1 MGAGCGR
8 LKTVAAVEGRFVVN
22 RVPSANHRLSLAFAI
37 QAKVLELASTALRHR
52 FFGLRANYC
61 RRSVRHCRILC
72 AHASVSGSRFSISSG
87 HSGFPIARSHPVL
100 SMQLRYRTEHETEH
114 CG

>member
-22 RVPSANHRLSLAFAI
+22 SVPSANHRLCLAFAI

-52 FFGLRANYC
+52 FFGLCANYR

-72 AHASVSGSRFSISSG
+72 AHASVSGRRSSTSG
-87 HSGFPIARSHPVL
+87 GYSGFPIACPHPVL
-100 SMQLRYRTEHETEH
+100 RMHRRYRTEHEIEH
-114 CG
+114 YG

>member
-37 QAKVLELASTALRHR
+37 QVKVLELAPTALRDR

-61 RRSVRHCRILC
+61 CRSIRHCRNLR
-72 AHASVSGSRFSISSG
+72 AHASVSGRRFSISSG

-100 SMQLRYRTEHETEH
+100 SMQRRYRTEHEIEH